1 MKVRQRILS
10 RDLPHSVKRWKVE
23 VSESVEINKQD
34 RKSRC
39 YTNPVAVRHPANCW
53 SRDWRRTRRNNETEN
68 RVELELKAG
77 NNTVLLASAKST
89 SHSSSVHYGS
99 DVLTTVLPDCHL
111 TEYNSDSAALLEFT
125 TLKAETLEERLQRFQ
140 LVMLDTK
147 QIEEFENHFEA
158 GVRFESPNYIWLSWL
173 QIKLATIGSEK
184 SDKRKTSWRIK
195 KSKENTRRGE
205 REIL

>member
-1 MKVRQRILS
+1 MLEVDIYGFTFEEIYFEIAIKAKWEDYRQCQAQGANKYCSDPASNISVDDIEDR
-10 RDLPHSVKRWKVE
+10 RD
-23 VSESVEINKQD
+23 
-34 RKSRC
+34 
-39 YTNPVAVRHPANCW
+39 
-53 SRDWRRTRRNNETEN
+53 NETEN
-68 RVELELKAG
+68 RVELKAG

-89 SHSSSVHYGS
+89 SHSSSVHYGN
-99 DVLTTVLPDCHL
+99 DVLTLTTVLHDCHL
-111 TEYNSDSAALLEFT
+111 TEYNSDSAALLKFT

-184 SDKRKTSWRIK
+184 SDKRKTS
-195 KSKENTRRGE
+195 
-205 REIL
+205 